1 MKLVWS
7 LANRNPQHPHNQY
20 VYDMFYLSVHLAKDL
35 GYETVLYGTTDSIVR
50 IGEYFDEIHNTDNI
64 EYILFDDLKI
74 HIWET
79 RTDDYATIDG
89 DMFLYSPI
97 QFNTNP
103 TTFLSFEQLIKNDIP
118 NSVTDSLKLLN
129 QFDITTLIPEWDISS
144 KNSIS
149 TNLIRWKGNNG
160 LLKYYIECYKNLRK
174 LFLDNEDTVKKHNS
188 ELVNNKSLIS
198 HILCEHLLERLVSYY
213 NLSYDEIKINAKNSY
228 SHWQGSEKF
237 ENKYKINSVKL
248 IVEVH
253 KLLGGTIESV
263 YNSLI
268 AQKTIEP
275 ILYN

>member
-149 TNLIRWKGNNG
+149 TNLIRWKVIIG
-160 LLKYYIECYKNLRK
+160 LLIYYIECYKNLRK

>member
-35 GYETVLYGTTDSIVR
+35 GYETVLYGTTDAIVR
-50 IGEYFDEIHNTDNI
+50 IGEYFDETYNTDDI
-64 EYILFDDLKI
+64 EYLLFDDLKI

-97 QFNTNP
+97 EFNTNP
-103 TTFLSFEQLIKNDIP
+103 NIFLSFDELIKGDV
-118 NSVTDSLKLLN
+118 SKTVSDSLKLLN
-129 QFDITTLIPEWDISS
+129 EFDIVNLIPEWNTDS
-144 KNSIS
+144 KKSIS

-160 LLKYYIECYKNLRK
+160 LLNYYIDSYKTLRK
-174 LFLDNEDTVKKHNS
+174 LFLDNEDIVKKRNS
-188 ELVNNKSLIS
+188 ELANNKSLIS

-213 NLSYDEIKINAKNSY
+213 NLSYDEIRTNPKNSY

-263 YNSLI
+263 YNSLLI
-268 AQKTIEP
+268 QKTIEP

>member
-35 GYETVLYGTTDSIVR
+35 GYETVLYGTTDAIVR
-50 IGEYFDEIHNTDNI
+50 IGEYFDETYNTDDI

-97 QFNTNP
+97 EFNTNSNI
-103 TTFLSFEQLIKNDIP
+103 FLSFDELIKGDV
-118 NSVTDSLKLLN
+118 SKTVSDSLKLLN
-129 QFDITTLIPEWDISS
+129 EFDIVNLIPEWNTDS
-144 KNSIS
+144 KKSIS

-160 LLKYYIECYKNLRK
+160 LLNYYIDSYRTLRK
-174 LFLDNEDTVKKHNS
+174 LFLDNEDIVKKRNS
-188 ELVNNKSLIS
+188 ELANNKSLIS

-213 NLSYDEIKINAKNSY
+213 NLSYDEIRANPKNSY

-263 YNSLI
+263 YNSLLI
-268 AQKTIEP
+268 QKTIEP